1 MALYTA
7 GAGPIL
13 TPSKVES
20 LVVRPVLDQAVSALV
35 STVIQIGTNQL
46 RIPVV
51 LTDPQASFVAEGAE
65 IPATDGTMTE
75 IVVTPKKLAALSVIS
90 SELAQDSSPAA
101 LQVVGDG
108 IVRDVKRQ
116 LDASFF
122 GNTTA
127 NGPSG
132 LGSLTTATA
141 TNAGSWANLDSFE
154 AAKANAETLH
164 TQVTS
169 FVAAPATVLE
179 LSTVKEYGSAQ
190 SNKPLLQ
197 SDPAQPAART
207 IGGVPLYSS
216 PAVAAGIVWAI
227 PAQHVIFVIRT
238 GTQVVSDS
246 SVMFTSDRVAIRC
259 TTRVSYAF
267 TQPMAITK
275 ISKA

>member
-13 TPSKVES
+13 SPAEVES

-35 STVIQIGTNQL
+35 STVVQIGTNQL
-46 RIPVV
+46 RIPIV
-51 LTDPQASFVAEGAE
+51 TADPQASFVAEGAE
-65 IPATDGTMTE
+65 IPASDSAVTE
-75 IVVTPKKLAALSVIS
+75 QVVMSKKLVALSIIS

-122 GNTTA
+122 GNTTPQ
-127 NGPSG
+127 GPSG
-132 LGSLTTATA
+132 FGSLTTGVA
-141 TNAGSWANLDSFE
+141 TNGGSWANLDSFE

-164 TQVTS
+164 SQVTS
-169 FVAAPATVLE
+169 FVAAPATVLA

-197 SDPAQPAART
+197 SDPTQPVSRT

-216 PAVAAGIVWAI
+216 PAVAADVVWAI
-227 PAQHVIFVIRT
+227 PAQHVLFVIRQ
-238 GTQVVSDS
+238 GTEVISDS

-275 ISKA
+275 ITKA